1 MGVILFPSSLQWEF
15 YMWRNRPMN
24 AEDKKEFK
32 KLQESSKGL
41 IQSRQF
47 PGLKTLLSQFY
58 PDKNHFIY
66 ELLQN
71 AEDAGASSVRFEVL
85 PDRLIF
91 AHNGTEPFS
100 IKHIDAITNISLSTK
115 LDEDSKAGKFGI
127 GFKSV
132 FAFTETPYIY
142 TDDICFKIVDMF
154 LPKEIP
160 QKNTNGE
167 TIFEFPFDNVK
178 LPATDAI
185 EKIEEGLKDIS
196 ATTLLFL
203 TNIQEITYTLSNG
216 KSGIIEAKHD
226 FKSEKID
233 GVSKYVFS
241 EFVHCSSA
249 FDDGKV
255 DEDTDWLR
263 FNRRIAIPTEEEKT
277 KTHWVNIAF
286 PIKRDNSQQGYT
298 FSILVKDSS
307 QNSPQGKVSIF
318 FIAPN
323 AKSNLQFHINAPFGC
338 PPSRDS
344 VSDTTDNDILIS
356 EIALLVRE
364 AIINLRDAKELK
376 PDFFNFLPIESDHV
390 DKQFTPIK
398 NAIFDVFETENVYP
412 IINGGYSNKENVISA
427 GEDLRKLLSIENV
440 RTLINKQ
447 CIEYL
452 LNPQTRGYT
461 FIKEIG
467 VLILDAATIL
477 NGLLQMDA
485 DLVNKLFMSRK
496 HEWYK
501 NIYTLLSTVRDNFD
515 LEPLSKCN
523 IVCSK
528 SNRLIKPNKA
538 KFIDDTSVILDR
550 HFEEVNRNVYEQ
562 SNSSKTKARS
572 FLEAIGVKVY
582 TKNDAQAIK
591 AERRRENLQHQLETL
606 TEKDDIIA
614 ITKLVISYVNS
625 NNNKDL
631 SLNLNI
637 PFVLNK
643 AGKLVKPSECY
654 LDSPY
659 LETGFSC
666 AEHIHIKTA
675 LSEIYKDKLS
685 DTELKC
691 FIEILIQNKIFCS
704 FTIVKINDLQ
714 GNKEYAKLNTRP
726 WSVERETYYIKQ
738 DWIISNL
745 NAYLAL
751 KNRNIALRLWITIM
765 NERQYGWCYYI
776 SEDKTVAYRQW
787 QQNKF
792 TKSTSQVVQVLRDSA
807 WLPDLDGNY
816 RKPAELSADSID
828 KAFHIDPKSPFL
840 SAIEFG
846 KEENERR
853 KQLEEE
859 EHRRTSEYQKKS
871 DAAKVLG
878 YSDIDEFEEVR
889 KKAALY
895 DRANAEGRI
904 APEVPIEEPTANTN
918 NPEKRTARVKE
929 STKNAHDRA
938 YEEKLRSIR
947 TSNTAKSETVTML
960 KTLYTNTEDV
970 MICQCCGKEL
980 PFKKKNGEYYFETI
994 ALDNRGGEFFT
1005 KETMYPYIACCP
1017 NCAAMFN
1024 EHIVNCSSNEN
1035 RIADLINKI
1044 KIGETIKKS
1053 NGNEVI
1059 EIIMDGKIFN
1069 LTFVQKHIID
1079 IRSVLEAEKN

>member
-1 MGVILFPSSLQWEF
+1 
-15 YMWRNRPMN
+15 MN
-24 AEDKKEFK
+24 AEEKQEFK

-41 IQSRQF
+41 IKSRQF

-71 AEDAGASSVRFEVL
+71 AEDAGASNVRFEVL

-132 FAFTETPYIY
+132 FAFTETPHIY

-154 LPKEIP
+154 LPEEIP
-160 QKNTNGE
+160 QKVTNGE

-178 LPATDAI
+178 LPAKDAI
-185 EKIEEGLKDIS
+185 DKIEAGLKDIS

-203 TNIQEITYTLSNG
+203 TNVREITYTLING

-226 FKSEKID
+226 SKSEKSD
-233 GVSKYVFS
+233 TLSKYVFS

-263 FNRRIAIPTEEEKT
+263 FNRRIAIPTEDGNT
-277 KTHWVNIAF
+277 KAHRVNIAF
-286 PIKRDNSQQGYT
+286 PIKRDNSHQGYT
-298 FSILVKDSS
+298 FSTLAKDSS

-344 VSDTTDNDILIS
+344 VSDTPANDKLIN
-356 EIALLVRE
+356 EIASLVRE
-364 AIINLRDAKELK
+364 VIINLRDIKELK

-390 DKQFTPIK
+390 DKQFVPIK
-398 NAIFDVFETENVYP
+398 NAILDIFETENVYP
-412 IINGGYSNKENVISA
+412 IINGDYLNKENVVSA
-427 GEDLRKLLSIENV
+427 GEDLRKLLSIEDI
-440 RTLINKQ
+440 RTIINKQ
-447 CIEYL
+447 SIEYL

-461 FIKEIG
+461 FVKEIG

-477 NGLLQMDA
+477 NGLLQLDV
-485 DLVNKLFMSRK
+485 DSVDKLFIGRK

-501 NIYTLLSTVRDNFD
+501 NIYTLLSAVRDNFG
-515 LEPLSKCN
+515 LKPLSKCN
-523 IVCSK
+523 IVYSK
-528 SNRLIKPNKA
+528 SNRLVKPNEA

-550 HFEEVNRNVYEQ
+550 RFEEVNKSVYEQ
-562 SNSSKTKARS
+562 SDSSKSKARL
-572 FLEAIGVKVY
+572 FLEAIGVEAF

-591 AERRRENLQHQLETL
+591 ATQKRDNLQHRLETL

-614 ITKLVISYVNS
+614 ITKLVIAYIDS

-631 SLNLNI
+631 SLNLDI

-643 AGKLVKPSECY
+643 SGKLVKPSQCY

-666 AEHIHIKTA
+666 AEHIHNKTA

-704 FTIVKINDLQ
+704 FTIVKTNNLQ
-714 GNKEYAKLNTRP
+714 GNKEYAKLIARP
-726 WSVERETYYIKQ
+726 WSVERETYSNKQ
-738 DWIISNL
+738 DWIIFNL
-745 NAYLAL
+745 YAYLAL

-765 NERQYGWCYYI
+765 HERSYSRWCYYI

-792 TKSTSQVVQVLRDSA
+792 TKSTSQVVQVLRDTA
-807 WLPDLDGNY
+807 WLPDIEGNY
-816 RKPAELSADSID
+816 KKPSELTVDSID
-828 KAFHIDPKSPFL
+828 KAFHIDPESPFL

-871 DAAKVLG
+871 DAAKELG
-878 YSDIDEFEEVR
+878 FNSVEEAEKA
-889 KKAALY
+889 KKDSEQLK
-895 DRANAEGRI
+895 RLTAEGRI
-904 APEVPIEEPTANTN
+904 IPESPIEEPTANTN
-918 NPEKRTARVKE
+918 NPEKRAAGVKE
-929 STKNAHDRA
+929 SVKDAPDRT
-938 YEEKLRSIR
+938 YEGKLRSIR
-947 TSNTAKSETVTML
+947 TSPTAKSEAAIML
-960 KTLYTNTEDV
+960 RTLYTNTDDI

-994 ALDNRGGEFFT
+994 ALDNRGGVFFT
-1005 KETMYPYIACCP
+1005 KETMYPYVACCP

-1044 KIGETIKKS
+1044 KTGETIKKP

-1059 EIIMDGKIFN
+1059 EIIMDRKIFN

-1079 IRSVLEAEKN
+1079 IRSVLETEKN

>member
-1 MGVILFPSSLQWEF
+1 
-15 YMWRNRPMN
+15 MWRDRMMN
-24 AEDKKEFK
+24 AKEKQEFK

-154 LPKEIP
+154 LPEEIP
-160 QKNTNGE
+160 QKYTNGE

-185 EKIEEGLKDIS
+185 EKIEAGLKDIS

-203 TNIQEITYTLSNG
+203 TNVREITYTLING

-226 FKSEKID
+226 SKSEKNDAI
-233 GVSKYVFS
+233 SKYVFS

-249 FDDGKV
+249 FDDGKI

-263 FNRRIAIPTEEEKT
+263 FNRRIAIPIEDGKT
-277 KTHWVNIAF
+277 KAHWVNIAF
-286 PIKRDNSQQGYT
+286 PIKRNHSKQGYI
-298 FSILVKDSS
+298 FSTLTKDSS

-344 VSDTTDNDILIS
+344 VSDTPANDKLIN
-356 EIALLVRE
+356 EIAFLVRE
-364 AIINLRDAKELK
+364 AIINLRDIKELK
-376 PDFFNFLPIESDHV
+376 PDFFNFFPIESDHI
-390 DKQFTPIK
+390 DKQFAPIK
-398 NAIFDVFETENVYP
+398 NAILDIFETDHVYP
-412 IINGGYSNKENVISA
+412 IINGGYLNKENVISA
-427 GEDLRKLLSIENV
+427 GEDLRKLLSIEDT
-440 RTLINKQ
+440 RTIINKQ
-447 CIEYL
+447 SIEYL
-452 LNPQTRGYT
+452 LNPPARGYT

-467 VLILDAATIL
+467 VMILDTATIL
-477 NGLLQMDA
+477 NGLLQLDA
-485 DLVNKLFMSRK
+485 DSVDKLFTGRK

-501 NIYTLLSTVRDNFD
+501 NIYSLLSEVRDNFD
-515 LEPLSKCN
+515 LEPLSNCN
-523 IVCSK
+523 IVCTK
-528 SNRLIKPNKA
+528 NNRLIKPSEA
-538 KFIDDTSVILDR
+538 KFVDDPTVILDKR
-550 HFEEVNRNVYEQ
+550 FKEVSKTVYEQ
-562 SNSSKTKARS
+562 GDSSKTKARS
-572 FLEAIGVKVY
+572 FLEAIGVKVF

-614 ITKLVISYVNS
+614 ITQLVISYVNS
-625 NNNKDL
+625 NNHKDL

-666 AEHIHIKTA
+666 AEHIHNKTA

-704 FTIVKINDLQ
+704 FTIVKINNLQ

-726 WSVERETYYIKQ
+726 WSVERETYSNKQ

-745 NAYLAL
+745 NAYLVL

-765 NERQYGWCYYI
+765 NVRPYSSWCYYI
-776 SEDKTVAYRQW
+776 SEDKTIAYRQW
-787 QQNKF
+787 QQNRF
-792 TKSTSQVVQVLRDSA
+792 TKSTSQVVQVLRDTA
-807 WLPDLDGNY
+807 WLPDIEGNSK
-816 RKPAELSADSID
+816 KPSELSADSID
-828 KAFHIDPKSPFL
+828 NAFHIDSESPFL

-859 EHRRTSEYQKKS
+859 EHRRTSEYQKKEH
-871 DAAKVLG
+871 AANVFG
-878 YSDIDEFEEVR
+878 YDVDTLEEKLR
-889 KKAALY
+889 KAELY
-895 DRANAEGRI
+895 ERAEAEGRI
-904 APEVPIEEPTANTN
+904 VPEASIEEPTANTN
-918 NPEKRTARVKE
+918 NPEKRTAKVKE
-929 STKNAHDRA
+929 STKNAPDRV

-947 TSNTAKSETVTML
+947 TSPTAKFEAAIML
-960 KTLYTNTEDV
+960 RTLYTNTDDI

-994 ALDNRGGEFFT
+994 ALDNRGGAFFT
-1005 KETMYPYIACCP
+1005 KETMYPYVACCP

-1044 KIGETIKKS
+1044 RTGETIKKP

-1079 IRSVLEAEKN
+1079 IRSVLETEKN

>member
-1 MGVILFPSSLQWEF
+1 
-15 YMWRNRPMN
+15 MN
-24 AEDKKEFK
+24 AKEKQEFK

-154 LPKEIP
+154 LPEEIP
-160 QKNTNGE
+160 QKDTNGE

-185 EKIEEGLKDIS
+185 EKIEAGLKDIS

-203 TNIQEITYTLSNG
+203 TNVREITYTLING

-226 FKSEKID
+226 PKSEKSDAI
-233 GVSKYVFS
+233 SKYVFS

-249 FDDGKV
+249 FDDGKI

-263 FNRRIAIPTEEEKT
+263 FNRRIVIPTEDGKT
-277 KTHWVNIAF
+277 KAHRVNIAF
-286 PIKRDNSQQGYT
+286 PIKRDHSQQGYT
-298 FSILVKDSS
+298 FSTLTKDSS

-323 AKSNLQFHINAPFGC
+323 AKSNLHFHINAPFGC

-344 VSDTTDNDILIS
+344 VSDTSDNDKLIG

-364 AIINLRDAKELK
+364 AIINLRDIKELK
-376 PDFFNFLPIESDHV
+376 PDFFNFLPIENDHV
-390 DKQFTPIK
+390 DKQFVPIK
-398 NAIFDVFETENVYP
+398 HAIVDVFETENVYP
-412 IINGGYSNKENVISA
+412 IINGGYLNKENVISA
-427 GEDLRKLLSIENV
+427 GEDLRNLFSIENV
-440 RTLINKQ
+440 RTIIGKQ

-452 LNPQTRGYT
+452 QNPQTRGYT

-477 NGLLQMDA
+477 NGLLQLDA
-485 DLVNKLFMSRK
+485 DSVDKLFIGRK

-501 NIYTLLSTVRDNFD
+501 NIYTLLSMVRDNFD

-528 SNRLIKPNKA
+528 SNRLVKPNDA

-550 HFEEVNRNVYEQ
+550 RFEEVNKSVYEQ
-562 SNSSKTKARS
+562 SDSSKSKARL
-572 FLEAIGVKVY
+572 FLEAIGVKEF
-582 TKNDAQAIK
+582 TKSDAQAIK
-591 AERRRENLQHQLETL
+591 AKQKRDNLQHQLETL

-614 ITKLVISYVNS
+614 NTKLVITYVNS
-625 NNNKDL
+625 NNNNDL
-631 SLNLNI
+631 SLNLDI
-637 PFVLNK
+637 PFVLSK
-643 AGKLVKPSECY
+643 ANKLVKPSECY
-654 LDSPY
+654 LDAPY

-666 AEHIHIKTA
+666 AEHIHNKTP
-675 LSEIYKDKLS
+675 LNKIYKDKLS

-691 FIEILIQNKIFCS
+691 FIEILIQNKIFWS
-704 FTIVKINDLQ
+704 FTIVKTNNLQ
-714 GNKEYAKLNTRP
+714 GNKECAKLNTRP
-726 WSVERETYYIKQ
+726 WSVERETYSNKQ

-751 KNRNIALRLWITIM
+751 KNQNIALRLWTTIM
-765 NERQYGWCYYI
+765 KERPYSSWYYYI

-792 TKSTSQVVQVLRDSA
+792 TKSASQVVQVLRDTA
-807 WLPDLDGNY
+807 WLPDIEGNY
-816 RKPAELSADSID
+816 KKPSELTVDSID
-828 KAFHIDPKSPFL
+828 KAFLIDPQSPFL

-859 EHRRTSEYQKKS
+859 EHRRTSEYQKKEH
-871 DAAKVLG
+871 AANVFG
-878 YSDIDEFEEVR
+878 YDVDTLEEKLR
-889 KKAALY
+889 KAELY
-895 DRANAEGRI
+895 ERAEAEGRI
-904 APEVPIEEPTANTN
+904 VPEAFIEEPTANTHH
-918 NPEKRTARVKE
+918 PEKRAAGIKEAVKD
-929 STKNAHDRA
+929 APDRT
-938 YEEKLRSIR
+938 YEEKIRSIR
-947 TSNTAKSETVTML
+947 TSNTAKSEAATML
-960 KTLYTNTEDV
+960 KTLYTNTDDV
-970 MICQCCGKEL
+970 MVCQCCGKEL
-980 PFKKKNGEYYFETI
+980 PFKKKNGEYYFE
-994 ALDNRGGEFFT
+994 AVELDNRGGKFFT
-1005 KETMYPYIACCP
+1005 KETKYPYIACCP
-1017 NCAAMFN
+1017 NCAAMFK
-1024 EHIVNCSSNEN
+1024 EHVVNCSSNEN

-1044 KIGETIKKS
+1044 KTGETIKKP

-1079 IRSVLEAEKN
+1079 IRSALVADKEETGEKNE

>member
-1 MGVILFPSSLQWEF
+1 MGVILFRSSLQWEF

-154 LPKEIP
+154 LPEEIP
-160 QKNTNGE
+160 QKDTNGE

-185 EKIEEGLKDIS
+185 EKIEAGLKDIS

-203 TNIQEITYTLSNG
+203 TNVREITYTLING

-226 FKSEKID
+226 PKSEKSDAI
-233 GVSKYVFS
+233 SKYVFS

-249 FDDGKV
+249 FDDGKI

-263 FNRRIAIPTEEEKT
+263 FNRRIVIPIEDGKT
-277 KTHWVNIAF
+277 KAHWVNIAF
-286 PIKRDNSQQGYT
+286 PIKRDHSQQGYT
-298 FSILVKDSS
+298 FSTLTKDSS
-307 QNSPQGKVSIF
+307 QNSPQDKVSIF

-501 NIYTLLSTVRDNFD
+501 NIYTILSAVRDNFD
-515 LEPLSKCN
+515 LEPLNECK
-523 IVCSK
+523 IVCTK
-528 SNRLIKPNKA
+528 NNRLIKPSEA
-538 KFIDDTSVILDR
+538 KFVDDPTVILDKR
-550 HFEEVNRNVYEQ
+550 FEEVSKTVYEQ
-562 SNSSKTKARS
+562 GDSSKTKARS
-572 FLEAIGVKVY
+572 FLEAIGVKVF

-625 NNNKDL
+625 NNHKDL

-666 AEHIHIKTA
+666 AEHIHNKTA

-704 FTIVKINDLQ
+704 FTIVKINNLQ

-745 NAYLAL
+745 NAYLAF

-765 NERQYGWCYYI
+765 NERQYSWYYYI

-792 TKSTSQVVQVLRDSA
+792 TKSTSQVVQVLRDTA
-807 WLPDLDGNY
+807 WLPDIEGNY
-816 RKPAELSADSID
+816 KKPSELSADSID
-828 KAFHIDPKSPFL
+828 KAFHINPQSPFL

-1059 EIIMDGKIFN
+1059 KIIMDGKIFN

>member
-1 MGVILFPSSLQWEF
+1 
-15 YMWRNRPMN
+15 MWRDRMMN
-24 AEDKKEFK
+24 AEEKQEFM

-41 IQSRQF
+41 IKSRQF

-71 AEDAGASSVRFEVL
+71 AEDAGASNVRFEVL

-154 LPKEIP
+154 LPEEIP
-160 QKNTNGE
+160 QKDTNGE

-185 EKIEEGLKDIS
+185 EKIEAGLKDIS

-203 TNIQEITYTLSNG
+203 TNVREITYTLING
-216 KSGIIEAKHD
+216 KSGIVEAKHD
-226 FKSEKID
+226 SKSEKNDAI
-233 GVSKYVFS
+233 SKYVFS

-249 FDDGKV
+249 FDDGKI

-263 FNRRIAIPTEEEKT
+263 FNRRIAIPIEDGKT
-277 KTHWVNIAF
+277 KAHWVNIAF
-286 PIKRDNSQQGYT
+286 PIKRDHSQQGYT
-298 FSILVKDSS
+298 FSTLTKDSS

-477 NGLLQMDA
+477 NGLLQMDV

-501 NIYTLLSTVRDNFD
+501 NIYTILSAVRDNFD

-523 IVCSK
+523 IVYSK
-528 SNRLIKPNKA
+528 NNRLIKPNEA
-538 KFIDDTSVILDR
+538 KFIDDPSVILDR
-550 HFEEVNRNVYEQ
+550 RFEEVNRSVYEQ
-562 SNSSKTKARS
+562 SDSNKSKARL
-572 FLEAIGVKVY
+572 FLEAIGVEAF
-582 TKNDAQAIK
+582 TKSEAQAIK
-591 AERRRENLQHQLETL
+591 AERKRDNLQHQLEAL

-614 ITKLVISYVNS
+614 ITKLVIAYINS
-625 NNNKDL
+625 NKDL
-631 SLNLNI
+631 PLNLDV
-637 PFVLNK
+637 PFVSNK
-643 AGKLVKPSECY
+643 SGKLVRPSQCY

-659 LETGFSC
+659 RETGFSC
-666 AEHIHIKTA
+666 AEHIHNKTA
-675 LSEIYKDKLS
+675 LSEIYKEKLS

-691 FIEILIQNKIFCS
+691 FIEILIQNKIFYS
-704 FTIVKINDLQ
+704 FTIVKINNLQ

-726 WSVERETYYIKQ
+726 SSVERETCYIEQ

-751 KNRNIALRLWITIM
+751 KNRTIALHLWETIM
-765 NERQYGWCYYI
+765 NEPPYSRYYYT
-776 SEDKTVAYRQW
+776 SEDKYISGDKTIAYRQW
-787 QQNKF
+787 QKNKF
-792 TKSTSQVVQVLRDSA
+792 TKSTSQVVQVLRDTA
-807 WLPDLDGNY
+807 WLPGIEGNY
-816 RKPAELSADSID
+816 KKPSELSADSID
-828 KAFHIDPKSPFL
+828 KAFPISPRSPFL

-878 YSDIDEFEEVR
+878 YSDMDEFEEMR

-918 NPEKRTARVKE
+918 NPEKRAARINEAV
-929 STKNAHDRA
+929 KNAPDRT
-938 YEEKLRSIR
+938 YEEKPRSIR
-947 TSNTAKSETVTML
+947 TSNTAKSEAATML
-960 KTLYTNTEDV
+960 KERYTNTDDV

-980 PFKKKNGEYYFETI
+980 PFKKKNGEYYFE
-994 ALDNRGGEFFT
+994 AVELDNRGGEFFT
-1005 KETMYPYIACCP
+1005 KETKYPYIACCP

-1024 EHIVNCSSNEN
+1024 EHIVNCSPNEN

-1079 IRSVLEAEKN
+1079 IRSALEADKEETGEKNE

>member
-1 MGVILFPSSLQWEF
+1 
-15 YMWRNRPMN
+15 MWRDRMMN
-24 AEDKKEFK
+24 AKEKQEFK

-71 AEDAGASSVRFEVL
+71 AEDAGASNVRFEVL

-132 FAFTETPYIY
+132 FAFTETPHIY

-154 LPKEIP
+154 LPEEIP
-160 QKNTNGE
+160 QKDTNGE

-185 EKIEEGLKDIS
+185 EKIEAGLKDIS

-203 TNIQEITYTLSNG
+203 TNVREITYTLING

-226 FKSEKID
+226 SKSEKSDAI
-233 GVSKYVFS
+233 SKYVFS

-249 FDDGKV
+249 FDDGKI

-263 FNRRIAIPTEEEKT
+263 FNRRIAIPIEDGKT
-277 KTHWVNIAF
+277 KAHWVNIAF
-286 PIKRDNSQQGYT
+286 PIKRDHSQQGYT
-298 FSILVKDSS
+298 FSTLTKDSS

-364 AIINLRDAKELK
+364 AIINLRDVKELK

-440 RTLINKQ
+440 RTLINRQ

-477 NGLLQMDA
+477 NGLLQMDV

-501 NIYTLLSTVRDNFD
+501 NIYTILSAVRDNFD
-515 LEPLSKCN
+515 LEPLSECK
-523 IVCSK
+523 IVCTK
-528 SNRLIKPNKA
+528 NNRLIKPSEA
-538 KFIDDTSVILDR
+538 KFVDDPTVILDKR
-550 HFEEVNRNVYEQ
+550 FEEVSKTVYEQ
-562 SNSSKTKARS
+562 GDSSKTKARS
-572 FLEAIGVKVY
+572 FLEAIGVKVF

-614 ITKLVISYVNS
+614 ITKLVIAYINS
-625 NNNKDL
+625 NKDL
-631 SLNLNI
+631 PLNLDV
-637 PFVLNK
+637 PFVLNTS
-643 AGKLVKPSECY
+643 GKLVRPSQCY
-654 LDSPY
+654 LDYPY

-666 AEHIHIKTA
+666 AEHIHHKVSI
-675 LSEIYKDKLS
+675 SGIYKTNLDEA
-685 DTELKC
+685 ELKK
-691 FIEILIQNKIFCS
+691 FVSILIENGVLYSFKIIQLDDIRENK
-704 FTIVKINDLQ
+704 KY
-714 GNKEYAKLNTRP
+714 KELNTWPRGI
-726 WSVERETYYIKQ
+726 SRETYWTKR
-738 DWIISNL
+738 DWNIPNLSNYLSLENKNIIL
-745 NAYLAL
+745 MVWAA
-751 KNRNIALRLWITIM
+751 IM
-765 NERQYGWCYYI
+765 NYRHHYWQ
-776 SEDKTVAYRQW
+776 SEDINQTKAFRRW
-787 QQNKF
+787 QQTVYNRVE
-792 TKSTSQVVQVLRDSA
+792 SQIVQILRDTA
-807 WLPDLDGNY
+807 WLPDIDGNY
-816 RKPAELSADSID
+816 RKPAELTLDSLD
-828 KAFHIDPKSPFL
+828 KAFKIDSESPFL

-846 KEENERR
+846 KEESERKR
-853 KQLEEE
+853 KLEEE
-859 EHRRTSEYQKKS
+859 ERRRTSEYQKKEH
-871 DAAKVLG
+871 AANVFG
-878 YSDIDEFEEVR
+878 YDVDTLEEKLR
-889 KKAALY
+889 KAELY
-895 DRANAEGRI
+895 ERAEAEGRI
-904 APEVPIEEPTANTN
+904 IAEAVIEEPTANTN
-918 NPEKRTARVKE
+918 NPEKRAAGVKE
-929 STKNAHDRA
+929 AVRDAPDRT
-938 YEEKLRSIR
+938 YEEKPRSIR
-947 TSNTAKSETVTML
+947 TSNTAKAEAATML
-960 KTLYTNTEDV
+960 KTRYTNTDDV

-1005 KETMYPYIACCP
+1005 KETKYPYIACCP

-1024 EHIVNCSSNEN
+1024 EHIVNCSPNEN

-1053 NGNEVI
+1053 SGNEVI
-1059 EIIMDGKIFN
+1059 KIIMDNKIFD
-1069 LTFVQKHIID
+1069 LTFVQKHISD
-1079 IRSVLEAEKN
+1079 IRSALEADKEETGEKNE

>member
-1 MGVILFPSSLQWEF
+1 
-15 YMWRNRPMN
+15 MWRDRMMN
-24 AEDKKEFK
+24 AKEKQEFK

-154 LPKEIP
+154 LPEEIP
-160 QKNTNGE
+160 QKDTNGE

-185 EKIEEGLKDIS
+185 EKIEAGLKDIS

-203 TNIQEITYTLSNG
+203 TNVQEITYTLING

-226 FKSEKID
+226 PKSEKSDAI
-233 GVSKYVFS
+233 SKYIFS
-241 EFVHCSSA
+241 EFIHCSSA
-249 FDDGKV
+249 FDDGKT

-263 FNRRIAIPTEEEKT
+263 FNRRIVIPTEDGKT
-277 KTHWVNIAF
+277 KAHWVNIAF
-286 PIKRDNSQQGYT
+286 PIKRDHSQQGYT
-298 FSILVKDSS
+298 FSTLTKDSS

-344 VSDTTDNDILIS
+344 VSDTPDNDKLIS

-364 AIINLRDAKELK
+364 AIINLRDVKELK

-390 DKQFTPIK
+390 DKQFMPIK
-398 NAIFDVFETENVYP
+398 NAVFDVFETENVYP
-412 IINGGYSNKENVISA
+412 IINGGYLNKENVISA

-477 NGLLQMDA
+477 NGLLQLDV
-485 DLVNKLFMSRK
+485 DSVDKLFIGRK

-501 NIYTLLSTVRDNFD
+501 NIYTLLSAVRDNFC
-515 LEPLSKCN
+515 LKPLSKCN
-523 IVCSK
+523 IVYSK
-528 SNRLIKPNKA
+528 SNRLVKPNEA

-550 HFEEVNRNVYEQ
+550 RFEEVNKSVYEQ
-562 SNSSKTKARS
+562 SDSSKSKARL
-572 FLEAIGVKVY
+572 FLEAIGVEAF

-591 AERRRENLQHQLETL
+591 AARKRDNLQHRLETL

-614 ITKLVISYVNS
+614 ITKLVIAYINS

-631 SLNLNI
+631 SLNLDI

-643 AGKLVKPSECY
+643 SGKLVKPSQCY

-666 AEHIHIKTA
+666 AEHIHHKRPVADIYQIK
-675 LSEIYKDKLS
+675 LNE
-685 DTELKC
+685 TESKS
-691 FIEILIQNKIFCS
+691 FISVLIKNGAMCS
-704 FTIVKINDLQ
+704 FKIIQLDDIR
-714 GNKEYAKLNTRP
+714 GNKKYNELIAYPRYI
-726 WSVERETYYIKQ
+726 SRETYRTKR
-738 DWIISNL
+738 DWNIPNLASYLSLSN
-745 NAYLAL
+745 
-751 KNRNIALRLWITIM
+751 KNIM
-765 NERQYGWCYYI
+765 LMIWKAIMKYRHSFWE
-776 SEDKTVAYRQW
+776 SEDVNQTKAFRRW
-787 QQNKF
+787 QQSVYNR
-792 TKSTSQVVQVLRDSA
+792 TESQIVQILRDTA
-807 WLPDLDGNY
+807 WLPDIEGNY
-816 RKPAELSADSID
+816 KKPSELTVDSID
-828 KAFHIDPKSPFL
+828 KAFHIDHESPFL

-859 EHRRTSEYQKKS
+859 EHCRTSEYQKKS
-871 DAAKVLG
+871 DAAKELG
-878 YSDIDEFEEVR
+878 FNSVEEAEKA
-889 KKAALY
+889 KKDSEQLK
-895 DRANAEGRI
+895 RLKAEGRI
-904 APEVPIEEPTANTN
+904 IPLSPIEEPTANTN
-918 NPEKRTARVKE
+918 NPEKRAAGVKE
-929 STKNAHDRA
+929 SVKDAPDRT

-947 TSNTAKSETVTML
+947 TSPTAKSEAVIML
-960 KTLYTNTEDV
+960 RTLYTNTDDI

-994 ALDNRGGEFFT
+994 ALDNRGGVFFT
-1005 KETMYPYIACCP
+1005 KETMYPYVACCP

-1044 KIGETIKKS
+1044 RTGETIKKP